1 MSQRKPRP
9 RDTPSMA
16 KNKIRRSLLAII
28 DPHPSPAEVDDLW
41 GYFESKCAYCGAVIP
56 RESRT
61 GHLDHVLA
69 SAAGGSNSIHNFVL
83 SCARCNGDDK
93 REGDWRAFLSR
104 TAEPTVV
111 TARATRIEA
120 WLSRA
125 PATGRRPE
133 LAMQANKIVEEAIS
147 DFDRAVARM
156 RALVKRVEDTRAGEP
171 SDDA

>member
-1 MSQRKPRP
+1 
-9 RDTPSMA
+9 MA

-28 DPHPSPAEVDDLW
+28 DPHPSPREVDKLW
-41 GYFESKCAYCGAVIP
+41 THFESKCAYCGDVIP

-69 SAAGGSNSIHNFVL
+69 SAAGGNNSIYNSVL

-93 REGDWRAFLSR
+93 REEDWRAFLSR
-104 TAEPTVV
+104 TVEPDVAAV
-111 TARATRIEA
+111 RAVPIEE
-120 WLSRA
+120 WVSQA

-133 LAMQANKIVEEAIS
+133 LAKQADGIVKEAIA
-147 DFDRAVARM
+147 DYDRAVARM
-156 RALVKRVEDTRAGEP
+156 RALVEGLKDTRAGEP